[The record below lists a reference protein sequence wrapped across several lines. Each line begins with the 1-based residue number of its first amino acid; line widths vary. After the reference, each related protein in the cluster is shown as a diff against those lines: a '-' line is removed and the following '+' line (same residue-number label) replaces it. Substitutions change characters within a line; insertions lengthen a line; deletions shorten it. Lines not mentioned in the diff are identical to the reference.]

1 LHACRSTLEDP
12 LPCEGVE
19 NLLRALPEGGL
30 KELPKMLGLRG
41 GPERP
46 QAR

>member
-1 LHACRSTLEDP
+1 MLLSYPVMGGEPAL
-12 LPCEGVE
+12 VE
-19 NLLRALPEGGL
+19 ALKVGALPEGGL
-30 KELPKMLGLRG
+30 KELLKMWGLRG